1 MSRFED
7 APQQTIDFV
16 EKVMNDNFPE
26 LHGALIK
33 VMYDNKKRK
42 SGGRFVFARIK
53 KTNDEL
59 KAFAVNESGTP
70 YDYVM
75 FLDHLLW
82 DNIEEKDR
90 TKLVHHELC
99 HCLVDHDSQ
108 DQYKIQDH
116 EIQTFYAEIEFV
128 RDDPRWLERLA
139 AICASVYDP
148 DGDHNV
154 DLPDTPAEVEEE

>member
-16 EKVMNDNFPE
+16 EGVMDREFPN
-26 LHGALIK
+26 LQGALIK

-59 KAFAVNESGTP
+59 KAFAVTDDGRP

-75 FLDHLLW
+75 FLDHQLW
-82 DNIEEKDR
+82 DALPEPDKD
-90 TKLVHHELC
+90 KVVFHELC
-99 HCLVDHDSQ
+99 HCITDFESNS

-116 EIQTFYAEIEFV
+116 EIQTFYSEIEYV
-128 RDDPRWLERLA
+128 ADDPRWVERVS
-139 AICASVYDP
+139 AICASVHDP
-148 DGDHNV
+148 DAD
-154 DLPDTPAEVEEE
+154 VEPVEG

>member
-7 APQQTIDFV
+7 APMQTSAFV
-16 EKVMNDNFPE
+16 ENVVANNFPE
-26 LHGALIK
+26 LQGALIK

-42 SGGRFVFARIK
+42 AGGRFVFARIK

-59 KAFAVNESGTP
+59 KAFAVDEAGTP

-82 DNIEEKDR
+82 DAISDKDKE
-90 TKLVHHELC
+90 KLVFHELC
-99 HCLVDHDSQ
+99 HCLVDLDSAT
-108 DQYKIQDH
+108 DQFKIQDH

-128 RDDPRWLERLA
+128 RDDPRWVERLS

-148 DGDHNV
+148 DAEVPGT
-154 DLPDTPAEVEEE
+154 PDTEDETE

>member
-7 APQQTIDFV
+7 APVQTSMFV
-16 EKVMNDNFPE
+16 EGVVTKNFPE
-26 LHGALIK
+26 LQGALIK

-59 KAFAVNESGTP
+59 KAFAVDEAGTP

-90 TKLVHHELC
+90 EKLVFHELC
-99 HCLVDHDSQ
+99 HCLVDLDSNT
-108 DQYKIQDH
+108 DQFKIQDH

-128 RDDPRWLERLA
+128 RDDPRWVERLSV
-139 AICASVYDP
+139 ICAHVYDP
-148 DGDHNV
+148 DSEI
-154 DLPDTPAEVEEE
+154 PDNGNPEPEDEE

>member
-7 APQQTIDFV
+7 APMQTSGFV
-16 EKVMNDNFPE
+16 EKVASEHFPA
-26 LHGALIK
+26 LHGALLK

-59 KAFAVNESGTP
+59 KAFAIDENGNP

-82 DNIEEKDR
+82 DALSEKDR
-90 TKLVHHELC
+90 ERLVHHELC
-99 HCLVDHDSQ
+99 HCLVDPDSN
-108 DQYKIQDH
+108 DQFKIQDH

-128 RDDPRWLERLA
+128 RDDPRWLERVT
-139 AICASVYDP
+139 AICESVYDP
-148 DGDHNV
+148 D
-154 DLPDTPAEVEEE
+154 AEVPGTQDNEDETE